1 MLGSEGKNP
10 CHSREY
16 DVKSGIFLAS
26 MSASAE
32 ICCKVLTH
40 D

>member
-1 MLGSEGKNP
+1 MLGAEGQNP

-16 DVKSGIFLAS
+16 GVKSGILLAS

-32 ICCKVLTH
+32 ICNKVLTH

>member
-1 MLGSEGKNP
+1 MLPPEGKNP
-10 CHSREY
+10 CHGREY
-16 DVKSGIFLAS
+16 DEKSGIRLAS

-32 ICCKVLTH
+32 ICYKVLTH

>member
-1 MLGSEGKNP
+1 MLRSEGKNP
-10 CHSREY
+10 CRSREY
-16 DVKSGIFLAS
+16 GVKSGILLAS

-32 ICCKVLTH
+32 ICYKVLTH